1 MVAASGLMAIA
12 VSPATT
18 HAQADPSG
26 EIARAPV
33 DTAAIGAQLS
43 VEHVEGIDPW
53 VMLSAHRTFV
63 PRWGAAV
70 ARVTAG
76 ERFGFTGV
84 QGEIEA
90 YPRVRRVGYL
100 YAAAAISPHE
110 EVFVPLRAALELF
123 SSPTPAMELSAGA
136 RLFRAT
142 SQTIVAYTGSIGGY
156 RGNYW
161 YAFRPYVVNQGG
173 SLSTTGQLSLR
184 RYWAGR
190 YDYVGVYLSATRG
203 TDPTVDDPSRVGR
216 DPDLTTF
223 SARIERLRP
232 VRSGRVRFGYGLGVE
247 SEEFALSVRRLHLV
261 ASFRV
266 ERLLR

>member
-1 MVAASGLMAIA
+1 MAASGVMSVAGL
-12 VSPATT
+12 PATT
-18 HAQADPSG
+18 LAQADPAG
-26 EIARAPV
+26 EFARAPV
-33 DTAAIGAQLS
+33 DTAVIGAQLS
-43 VEHVEGIDPW
+43 FEHVEGIDPW

-63 PRWGAAV
+63 PRWGVAV
-70 ARVTAG
+70 ARFTG
-76 ERFGFTGV
+76 GQRFGFNGV
-84 QGEIEA
+84 QGEVEA
-90 YPRVRRVGYL
+90 YPRVGRAGYL

-123 SSPTPAMELSAGA
+123 SSPTPPMELSAGA
-136 RLFRAT
+136 RLFHAA

-161 YAFRPYVVNQGG
+161 YAFRPYVVQQSG

-190 YDYVGVYLSATRG
+190 YDYVGMYLSATRG
-203 TDPTVDDPSRVGR
+203 TDPTVDDPSRLSR

-232 VRSGRVRFGYGLGVE
+232 VRSGRVRLGYGMGVE
-247 SEEFALSVRRLHLV
+247 SEEVAPSVRRLHLV
-261 ASFRV
+261 ATVRV